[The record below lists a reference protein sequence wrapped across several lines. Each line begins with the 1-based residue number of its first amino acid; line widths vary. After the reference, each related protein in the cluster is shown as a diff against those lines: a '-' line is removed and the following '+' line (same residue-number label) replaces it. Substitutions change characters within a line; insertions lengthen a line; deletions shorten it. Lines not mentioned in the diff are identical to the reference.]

1 MDMYES
7 YFWGMHVFW
16 WIFWVAL
23 IIIAVFTFR
32 GRPRN
37 MPGDAGPLEILQRR
51 YVNGEISKEE
61 YEEKKAVLEQ
71 ERKTRQEEV

>member
-1 MDMYES
+1 MNMYES

-32 GRPRN
+32 GRPKE
-37 MPGDAGPLEILQRR
+37 MPGDASPLEILQRR

-61 YEEKKAVLEQ
+61 YEEKKRVL
-71 ERKTRQEEV
+71 KEEEMNV